1 MSTFVLV
8 HGAWHG
14 AWAWYKVVPLL
25 ESAGH
30 DVVAFDLPAHGTD
43 TTPIEEITLEDY
55 VEHVGEALAEQ
66 DEQVVLAGHSS
77 GGVIISQTAE
87 RYAEQ
92 IDTLVYL
99 TAFLLDD
106 GEALIDYAEDAEDSV
121 ITQNYIVNEEA
132 GYATVADEGIREGFY
147 ADCSEADVSLARS
160 LLRPEPLASQMT
172 PVDISEE
179 GFGSVPR
186 VYLHCEQDRAIT
198 PTIQREM
205 RENLPCDEVKTLD
218 TSHSPFFSAP
228 EALVEHFDDVAR
240 TRVTSR

>member
-30 DVVAFDLPAHGTD
+30 DVITLDLPAHGTD
-43 TTPIEEITLEDY
+43 TTPIEEVTLEDY
-55 VEHVGEALAEQ
+55 VEHVGEALEAQ
-66 DEQVVLAGHSS
+66 DEPVVLVGHSS

-87 RYAEQ
+87 EYAEH

-106 GEALIDYAEDAEDSV
+106 GEALIGYAEADEESV
-121 ITQNYIVNEEA
+121 ITQHYVLNEGA

-147 ADCSEADVSLARS
+147 ADCSEADVTLARS
-160 LLRPEPLASQMT
+160 LLRPEPLASQVT
-172 PVDISEE
+172 PVEISKE

-186 VYLHCEQDRAIT
+186 VYLGCEQDRAIT
-198 PTIQREM
+198 PKTQQQM
-205 RENLPCDEVKTLD
+205 RENLPCDEVRALD
-218 TSHSPFFSAP
+218 TSHSPFLSAP
-228 EALVEHFDDVAR
+228 EALVEHLDAVA
-240 TRVTSR
+240 